1 MILLLGFVEIRG
13 VATAFVVTGWNG
25 WLRDIIPVDRA
36 GDFFGRRLKIA
47 TVAAIITGLGA
58 AIFVD
63 WWKGFAAPGEEAFGY
78 SIAFVFG
85 ALILGLGSVGFMARI
100 PEPRMRTLGTNS
112 VGGMLRTLTGPIM
125 DLEFRKFIVFQFV
138 WFFVIHLA
146 VPFFAVYMLKRLEFP
161 LSLVVVLGVLSQ
173 VSSIIFY

>member
-1 MILLLGFVEIRG
+1 M
-13 VATAFVVTGWNG
+13 VTGWNG

-36 GDFFGRRLKIA
+36 GEIFGRRLKIA

-146 VPFFAVYMLKRLEFP
+146 VPFFAGVHAQAFGVSALAGRRFGSAESGEQHHLLP
-161 LSLVVVLGVLSQ
+161 GLGELG
-173 VSSIIFY
+173 